1 MSPEVPDFLHPWCVC
16 ACLPDALIH
25 QDESPALEVN
35 SLLLHAGPPLRK
47 LLTLLICDLPAL
59 PCSDGQR

>member
-1 MSPEVPDFLHPWCVC
+1 MAPEVPEFLHPWCAC

-35 SLLLHAGPPLRK
+35 SLSLHAGPPLRK
-47 LLTLLICDLPAL
+47 LLTLLTCM
-59 PCSDGQR
+59 